1 MRVVERITGTAGRYA
16 LAGTVSRDERG
27 CYVAHAK
34 TYPLTAGALDRTLRS
49 VAKAQASGPDLEAT
63 GATAPEAR
71 RRLCIEAREQL
82 GAVVTSFV
90 WRPVLVVVTA
100 Q

>member
-1 MRVVERITGTAGRYA
+1 MRVVERITGTAGGYV
-16 LAGTVSRDERG
+16 LTGTVSRDERG

-34 TYPLTAGALDRTLRS
+34 TYALTEGALDRALRS
-49 VAKAQASGPDLEAT
+49 VAKASGPDLEAS

-71 RRLCIEAREQL
+71 RRLCVEASKQL

-90 WRPVLVVVTA
+90 WRPVLIVVAA